1 MDDGVMAAVVTAI
14 NAYVLEETT
23 EITEAAEDEELSENN
38 SDISR
43 SDISPWRL
51 FGRQR
56 GVITRTNWRV
66 SKANR

>member
-1 MDDGVMAAVVTAI
+1 MDDEVMAAVVTAI
-14 NAYVLEETT
+14 NAYIHE
-23 EITEAAEDEELSENN
+23 EAAEIEAAEEEELNENN
-38 SDISR
+38 NDISR

-66 SKANR
+66 SKTNR